1 MDIDQEVKNLTK
13 LCLELI
19 DQRGIH
25 SFRPLV
31 CVPSAK
37 KLTFMMDRRGLVE
50 PSVVR
55 AWGTQVAAPE
65 TDFLVAY
72 HSGDDE
78 FTIDAVVGDTV
89 TSARFDAPDS
99 YV

>member
-13 LCLELI
+13 LCLERI

-25 SFRPLV
+25 SFRPLL
-31 CVPSAK
+31 CVPSSK
-37 KLTFMMDRRGLVE
+37 KLAFMMDRRGLIE

-55 AWGTQVAAPE
+55 AWGRQVAAAGA
-65 TDFLVAY
+65 DFLVAY
-72 HSGDDE
+72 QSGDDE
-78 FTIDAVVGDTV
+78 FTIDAVVGDGV